1 MRARFRVSANPDP
14 NPNPNPNPNLP
25 SRSLAECARL
35 YPRSAT
41 TGWWSLGM
49 SKVGSRSAYVGVGV
63 RVGSGYGVRFGF
75 GVGSGVG

>member
-1 MRARFRVSANPDP
+1 MRARFRVSA
-14 NPNPNPNPNLP
+14 NPNPNLP

-49 SKVGSRSAYVGVGV
+49 SKVGSRSACVGV
-63 RVGSGYGVRFGF
+63 RVSDRVGVRGEVW
-75 GVGSGVG
+75 GWGWGWG